1 MSVADL
7 HRRAEIS
14 RRSNERYLDALSVVE
29 DAAPCA
35 EIFDRV
41 AKPVRDA
48 RRGLRA
54 RPLRIG
60 DTKDVELLAIVARGE
75 FAIAGFRNRDLAHLL
90 QPGRRMSAADR
101 RRTSAQMG
109 RRLRMLRAHG
119 VIKKVPKTHRY
130 QITER
135 GRLLAAAV
143 QATREEM
150 DEEILAPGED
160 FGE

>member
-1 MSVADL
+1 
-7 HRRAEIS
+7 
-14 RRSNERYLDALSVVE
+14 
-29 DAAPCA
+29 
-35 EIFDRV
+35 
-41 AKPVRDA
+41 
-48 RRGLRA
+48 
-54 RPLRIG
+54 
-60 DTKDVELLAIVARGE
+60 
-75 FAIAGFRNRDLAHLL
+75 
-90 QPGRRMSAADR
+90 
-101 RRTSAQMG
+101 MG